1 MAVLELKRYDVV
13 VAALQ
18 ETLWFGSAMYHVG
31 ERVVL
36 TASSPTP
43 GRGGGSNHSTF
54 WTSNNHMEN
63 SRKAVEVIEPL
74 ACVYMP
80 ADW

>member
-1 MAVLELKRYDVV
+1 MDQYY
-13 VAALQ
+13 
-18 ETLWFGSAMYHVG
+18 WYHVG

-43 GRGGGSNHSTF
+43 GTGEARKRGGGSNHSTF

-63 SRKAVEVIEPL
+63 SRRAVEVIEPL